1 MFFFFFFE
9 SGFRFFQLNSFR
21 FFLYFLFLFLLCPI
35 IVLHTLCSVRIAS
48 CQWPINLLLL
58 FTAGQPHLDR
68 LQNSSLHPPLSRAL
82 IISSIAAL
90 FLHHILLRFQSFKG
104 EGTSWPT
111 FVAIRSTRFAPNRIE
126 KLSLTLVPPLPD
138 CFALH
143 RA

>member
-1 MFFFFFFE
+1 MFLE
-9 SGFRFFQLNSFR
+9 SGFRFLKLNSFR
-21 FFLYFLFLFLLCPI
+21 FFLYFFFLFPPLPNN
-35 IVLHTLCSVRIAS
+35 CSAYLYFVRIAS
-48 CQWPINLLLL
+48 CQWPIHLLL

-68 LQNSSLHPPLSRAL
+68 LPEFLPPPPSLSRAL

-111 FVAIRSTRFAPNRIE
+111 FVALRSTRFAPNRIE
-126 KLSLTLVPPLPD
+126 KLSLALVPPLPD